1 MKRCAEFVLTVLTM
15 AVVASGA
22 YLESDGDRPAIKPGP
37 SVPPVRPAPD
47 VHLPTLAQR
56 VTVGAAHRWS
66 GLTFYPLELPASHS
80 VRRILTLDQALQRGE
95 LTIREVGEGRVA
107 HLELRNDAN
116 LPVFLMA
123 GELIVGGKQN
133 RMVRNDVL
141 LPRQSNWL
149 EVEVYCGEQ
158 HRWKGSGGFK
168 SGGTLSAPAL
178 RRMASGGAGQDRIW
192 GEIGS
197 QLKAAEVE
205 SETANYQRFFE
216 NGERRRRLDSCVERL
231 RPLPGPRTVGCV
243 VVGHHRIVGCDLFD
257 DPDLFASLW
266 PKLSR
271 SYGADV
277 VLPRPPIDLY
287 SKQRR
292 IAPLSAKTVRR
303 FLDRVGGARF
313 TRRPT
318 PGSGKLWSV
327 QGQVEGTSLEH
338 FGGVI
343 HASLFPARMTIQP
356 LPQPRIEE

>member
-1 MKRCAEFVLTVLTM
+1 
-15 AVVASGA
+15 
-22 YLESDGDRPAIKPGP
+22 
-37 SVPPVRPAPD
+37 
-47 VHLPTLAQR
+47 
-56 VTVGAAHRWS
+56 
-66 GLTFYPLELPASHS
+66 
-80 VRRILTLDQALQRGE
+80 
-95 LTIREVGEGRVA
+95 
-107 HLELRNDAN
+107 
-116 LPVFLMA
+116 
-123 GELIVGGKQN
+123 
-133 RMVRNDVL
+133 MVRDDVL
-141 LPRQSNWL
+141 LPRNSGWL
-149 EVEVYCGEQ
+149 EIAVYCGEQ
-158 HRWKGSGGFK
+158 HRWEEGGGFK
-168 SGGTLSAPAL
+168 SGGTLSAPTL

-216 NGERRRRLDSCVERL
+216 SGERRRRLDACVERL

-243 VVGHHRIVGCDLFD
+243 VVRHHRIVGCDLFD

-292 IAPLSAKTVRR
+292 IAPVSANTVRR
-303 FLDRVGGARF
+303 FLARVGSARF

-318 PGSGKLWSV
+318 PGSGKLWTV

-338 FGGVI
+338 FGGVV